1 MFLILNMVIGLMSI
15 MFSAF
20 KLLVELSFAS
30 EYRKSRGSFAGSKVT
45 KELKLF
51 GLQIFL
57 FIL

>member
-1 MFLILNMVIGLMSI
+1 MLNIVTGLISI

-30 EYRKSRGSFAGSKVT
+30 EHRKSRGSFAGFKVT

-51 GLQIFL
+51 DL
-57 FIL
+57 